1 VLYLA
6 DYPEA
11 VTFIKG
17 NVSRIR
23 AFEVSRDA
31 VLVASSKSMF
41 HQQRA
46 EPLAD
51 PARISGNEG
60 QIPMWFVGMMFGHS
74 LEYVS
79 NVIGDLWTPGLG
91 HDCAHGRFIGLNAG
105 SSGAQS
111 VILMALVIGL
121 TMLQFRYAEKKVTYR

>member
-1 VLYLA
+1 MLYLA

-51 PARISGNEG
+51 PARISGDEG
-60 QIPMWFVGMMFGHS
+60 QIPMWLVGMMFGHT
-74 LEYVS
+74 LQDRAK
-79 NVIGDLWTPGLG
+79 ILGDLRAQASVMTAPI
-91 HDCAHGRFIGLNAG
+91 AA
-105 SSGAQS
+105 SSGLPECS
-111 VILMALVIGL
+111 RPRI
-121 TMLQFRYAEKKVTYR
+121 